1 MNVYIIYSRKYH
13 KYYLSINFEYLQILR
28 FIISS
33 RINYLLPTS
42 TLLTRAPKDYRIEN
56 EK

>member
-28 FIISS
+28 FIIPS

-42 TLLTRAPKDYRIEN
+42 TLLTRAPKDYRIVN